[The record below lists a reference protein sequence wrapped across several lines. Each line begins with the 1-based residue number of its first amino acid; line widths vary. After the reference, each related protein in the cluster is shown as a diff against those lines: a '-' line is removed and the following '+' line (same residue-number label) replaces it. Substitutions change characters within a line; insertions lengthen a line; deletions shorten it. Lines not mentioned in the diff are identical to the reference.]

1 MVNGERNLSVAVDP
15 RTPGL
20 AFKFGC
26 VDADTFGGLKKADAG
41 SITAGEDRADTQ
53 CLVDV
58 KTLIGLP
65 NNAIFGMIKGIALQ
79 AMKQLFG
86 LDAVGHVRLTSVMP
100 ALGRYC
106 GGISNRRSLI

>member
-41 SITAGEDRADTQ
+41 SITAGGGRADTQ
-53 CLVDV
+53 VLGRCE
-58 KTLIGLP
+58 TLISLP
-65 NNAIFGMIKGIALQ
+65 NNAIFGMIGDIGLQ
-79 AMKQLFG
+79 AMRELFG

-106 GGISNRRSLI
+106 GGSQTEGA